1 MTNGEAAGARK
12 YERWIFLAAVLVS
25 GLPMVWPGFAPLV
38 DAPGRIGQYRIMVE
52 AGQAPLAQHYIVH
65 WALIGNFGVDSLVI
79 ALAQLLGVE
88 PAAHL
93 VIGMIP
99 PLTVAA
105 MLWVAREAHGRIPPA
120 AGFAL
125 PLAYALPFQLGFLNF
140 CLASALALASLALW
154 IRLARRARLAT
165 RIAIFLPIAGVIW
178 TCHIFGWAMFG
189 LFIFGAEFAIRV
201 ERGEQRWRALLLA
214 ALTCAPMVWPQLL
227 AMIFG
232 GSVSGETGDWLR
244 LGVKLQ
250 FLVTLLQE
258 RWKFYD
264 VACICVVVIVL
275 WGALRVKSL
284 SFVPVL
290 AAPALLT
297 LIAFI
302 MLPRIYMSGVFVDL
316 RLLPSG
322 VALSLL
328 AIRVNPGNQTLERR
342 LALGGAAFFGLRT
355 LTSTIAFI
363 LYAQAQQAE
372 LQAIRLIPEGSA
384 VLSLVNQPPAVN
396 WINPRFA
403 HLAGIAVA
411 RRRIFTNEQWGA
423 TRGQQLI
430 EQRHPNA
437 APLAQD
443 PSQIVYPVGSRIA
456 PTDFDEAIA
465 HFDRGTFGYV
475 WTIGFPPGRA
485 HAADLALIWAN
496 QHSALYRVVP
506 AQKAR
511 LSIVAPRR

>member
-1 MTNGEAAGARK
+1 MTNAEVVGART
-12 YERWIFLAAVLVS
+12 YERWVILAAVLVS
-25 GLPMVWPGFAPLV
+25 ALPMIWPGFAPLV
-38 DAPGRIGQYRIMVE
+38 DAPGHIGQYRILVE
-52 AGQAPLAQHYIVH
+52 AGRAPLAQHYLVH
-65 WALIGNFGVDSLVI
+65 WALISNFGVDALVI
-79 ALAQLLGVE
+79 ALAQLLDVE
-88 PAAHL
+88 LAAHI
-93 VIGMIP
+93 VIGLIP

-105 MLWVAREAHGRIPPA
+105 MLLIAREAHGRIPPA

-140 CLASALALASLALW
+140 SLAIALALLSLALW

-165 RIAIFLPIAGVIW
+165 RLATFLPIAGVIW
-178 TCHIFGWAMFG
+178 TCHTFGWAMFG

-201 ERGEQRWRALLLA
+201 ENREPRWRALLFA
-214 ALTCAPMVWPQLL
+214 TLTCAPMAWPQLL
-227 AMIFG
+227 ATILG
-232 GSVSGETGDWLR
+232 GGVSGETGEWLR

-264 VACICVVVIVL
+264 VACICVIVMLL

-290 AAPALLT
+290 AIPALLT
-297 LIAFI
+297 LAVFIA
-302 MLPRIYMSGVFVDL
+302 LPRIFMGGVFVDL
-316 RLLPSG
+316 RLLPCG

-328 AIRVNPGNQTLERR
+328 AIRVEPDNQQLERR
-342 LALGGAAFFGLRT
+342 LVLGGAAFFGLRA

-372 LQAIRLIPEGSA
+372 LQAAPLIPEGSA
-384 VLSLVNQPPAVN
+384 VLSLVNQPSAVE
-396 WINPRFA
+396 WVNPRFA

-430 EQRHPNA
+430 EQLHPNA
-437 APLAQD
+437 APLLQD
-443 PSQIVYPVGSRIA
+443 PSQIVYPTGSRLA

-475 WTIGFPPGRA
+475 WTIGFPPGQA
-485 HAADLALIWAN
+485 HAADLMLIWAN
-496 QHSALYRVVP
+496 EHSALYRVVP
-506 AQKAR
+506 RQKAR
-511 LSIVAPRR
+511 LSIVAPHR